1 MTPQEPP
8 VRREFEYRRKDFEAI
23 RKRLYQSAGIS
34 MADSK
39 EQLVY
44 SRIARRLRALGMT
57 SFSEYLDYLTVNDDE
72 LEEFVNALTT
82 NLTAFFR
89 ESHHFDTLAQYLA
102 LHQKPGRVFR
112 LWCAA
117 SSTGEEPYS
126 MAMAAIEALGDNPPV
141 QILATDI
148 DSKVLA
154 HAARGEYQSDR
165 VKDMSQVRLKRF
177 FLKGTGPNNGQV
189 KVRQS
194 VRRLV
199 EFRTLNLL
207 SPDWQLNPPYDLI
220 FCRNVMI
227 YFDKPTQLQ
236 VLERMMPLLT
246 RDGLY
251 VAGHS
256 ESFTH
261 VSRLVRL
268 VGKSTY
274 RPVQG
279 ESSWHYR

>member
-1 MTPQEPP
+1 MTQMEA
-8 VRREFEYRRKDFEAI
+8 VQREFEYRREDFESI
-23 RKRLYQSAGIS
+23 RSILHRAAGIS

-44 SRIARRLRALGMT
+44 SRIARRLRALGMS
-57 SFSEYLDYLTVNDDE
+57 SFADYLAYLKGNSEE

-89 ESHHFDTLAQYLA
+89 EAHHFDILADYLKQ
-102 LHQKPGRVFR
+102 HRTPGRKFR

-141 QILATDI
+141 EILATDI

-154 HAARGEYQSDR
+154 HGRRGVYQQER
-165 VKDMSQVRLKRF
+165 VKDLSRAQLRRF
-177 FLKGTGPNNGQV
+177 FKRGVGPNTGLV
-189 KVRQS
+189 KVRQE
-194 VRRLV
+194 VQRLV
-199 EFRTLNLL
+199 EFRELNLL
-207 SPDWQLNPPYDLI
+207 SANWRLDPPYDLI

-227 YFDKPTQLQ
+227 YFDKPTQTK
-236 VLERMMPLLT
+236 VLERILPLLSPE
-246 RDGLY
+246 GLY

-256 ESFTH
+256 ESFAH
-261 VSRLVRL
+261 LSRLVRL
-268 VGKSTY
+268 VGKTTY
-274 RPVQG
+274 RAVG
-279 ESSWHYR
+279 G